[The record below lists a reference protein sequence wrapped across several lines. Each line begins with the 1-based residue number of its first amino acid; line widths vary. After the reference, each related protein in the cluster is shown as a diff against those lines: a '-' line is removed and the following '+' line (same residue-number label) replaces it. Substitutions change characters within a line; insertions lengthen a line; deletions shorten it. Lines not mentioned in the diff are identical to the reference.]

1 MEIFLKYT
9 EHLASDWYN
18 IQRPD
23 KSLEF
28 NNRTKERIN
37 IVKSCWRSACDDFSK
52 KISENA
58 CDMTY
63 ALFGYI
69 KSCEYTDKLIE
80 TKVQEVNIET
90 QDLKSL
96 VYSMLDEIN
105 ELKEHNKSLSLSS
118 ETQELKSLVMLNEI
132 NELKEHNKSL
142 SERIDFLEKPPVIY
156 GLLDEI
162 LY

>member
-23 KSLEF
+23 KSLEV
-28 NNRTKERIN
+28 NNGSKEKIN
-37 IVKSCWRSACDDFSK
+37 IVKSCWRSACDDYITKLDGNNCGSY
-52 KISENA
+52 IQ
-58 CDMTY
+58 CLY
-63 ALFGYI
+63 GYI

-105 ELKEHNKSLSLSS
+105 ELKEHNKSLS
-118 ETQELKSLVMLNEI
+118 
-132 NELKEHNKSL
+132 
-142 SERIDFLEKPPVIY
+142 ERIDFLEKPPVIY